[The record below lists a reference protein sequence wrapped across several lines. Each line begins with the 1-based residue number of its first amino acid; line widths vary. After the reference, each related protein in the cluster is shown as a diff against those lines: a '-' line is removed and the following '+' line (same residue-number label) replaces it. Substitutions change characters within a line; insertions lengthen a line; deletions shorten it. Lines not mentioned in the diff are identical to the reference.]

1 MDHEDARQRQRQR
14 RRRRGLGGRRGC
26 EIEEEE
32 RAAPITGDPGSLE
45 RLCTVTVRA
54 CQLMRPLISAIYD
67 ELGQPSTSSDLGGG
81 LLPSDEGGASSS
93 SAAAAVVVVQK
104 AKEDGSAF
112 TIADGL
118 VQRLLVDELFSRV
131 PFRDVVGEEEEDEGA
146 GGGGDGDSRGG
157 AAVDARDG
165 DERSWSRV
173 NGLTVPMHLRSM
185 VESTRSSVGSLAE
198 ESLLARGGGGASSS
212 SGSDDDDDD
221 RRCRYYRD
229 LTVFIDP
236 IDGTKEFSTGTMGG
250 QCSVCV
256 GFANGMGR
264 AVGGVVYRPLSQPS
278 PSPSDGG
285 GGPDGGAPSGPTWAA
300 GALSEG
306 YAACD
311 FGRSVGRTPDDDDDV
326 GSATAVAEIA
336 LAGRGGVGGK
346 KGGEG
351 GGSAS

>member
-1 MDHEDARQRQRQR
+1 MKFLLMLCLLLPRQSTAFNLGIIGFRSRPSPLLLRGGNVFRIRQLGTSSPRVVVMDHEDARQRQR
-14 RRRRGLGGRRGC
+14 RRRRGPGGRRGC

-93 SAAAAVVVVQK
+93 SSSAAAAAVVVVQK

-157 AAVDARDG
+157 AAVDARDC

-198 ESLLARGGGGASSS
+198 ESLLAQRGGGGASSS
-212 SGSDDDDDD
+212 
-221 RRCRYYRD
+221 
-229 LTVFIDP
+229 
-236 IDGTKEFSTGTMGG
+236 
-250 QCSVCV
+250 
-256 GFANGMGR
+256 
-264 AVGGVVYRPLSQPS
+264 
-278 PSPSDGG
+278 
-285 GGPDGGAPSGPTWAA
+285 
-300 GALSEG
+300 
-306 YAACD
+306 
-311 FGRSVGRTPDDDDDV
+311 
-326 GSATAVAEIA
+326 
-336 LAGRGGVGGK
+336 
-346 KGGEG
+346 
-351 GGSAS
+351 

>member
-1 MDHEDARQRQRQR
+1 MKFLLMLCLLLLPRQSTAFNLGIIGFRSRPSPLLRRGGNVFRIRQLGTSSPRVAVMDHEDARQRQRQR

-146 GGGGDGDSRGG
+146 G
-157 AAVDARDG
+157 A
-165 DERSWSRV
+165 
-173 NGLTVPMHLRSM
+173 
-185 VESTRSSVGSLAE
+185 
-198 ESLLARGGGGASSS
+198 ARGGGG
-212 SGSDDDDDD
+212 
-221 RRCRYYRD
+221 
-229 LTVFIDP
+229 
-236 IDGTKEFSTGTMGG
+236 
-250 QCSVCV
+250 
-256 GFANGMGR
+256 GR
-264 AVGGVVYRPLSQPS
+264 FRGA
-278 PSPSDGG
+278 GG
-285 GGPDGGAPSGPTWAA
+285 GGGRGTAAVVPPS
-300 GALSEG
+300 
-306 YAACD
+306 
-311 FGRSVGRTPDDDDDV
+311 TP
-326 GSATAVAEIA
+326 ATATSG
-336 LAGRGGVGGK
+336 AGPG
-346 KGGEG
+346 
-351 GGSAS
+351 